1 VPAITQLHQIDLHR
15 GRITKPQWSPDGRSL
30 ALPTESGYIAIFD
43 IASGQI
49 SQTIGPHAAAVTAVT
64 WDRKSEFILSGSLD
78 RSVGLWEVSTGRRA
92 PLALDGHKEPV
103 HSVEWTDEEAFAM
116 TCSADR
122 VRAYDGCCLITGW
135 TEEMENLVNT
145 YTGFTSAS
153 CSYQTTFLLGLVA
166 ENGSRLVL
174 ASLISGTL
182 LDSVTMRSPI
192 RCIGWSPAE
201 ELLAVGTANG
211 VLLYRATQTG
221 FEGEPREV
229 SNDASGVCAVAF
241 SSDGSFL
248 VSHDAEGLKVWEPS
262 SGKLVAALPERSEVT
277 SGLAFHPSEPLLA
290 AVTPNG
296 SEFRVL
302 DLSIAA

>member
-15 GRITKPQWSPDGRSL
+15 GRITKPQWSRDGRSL

-49 SQTIGPHAAAVTAVT
+49 SQTIGPHEAAVTAVT

-92 PLALDGHKEPV
+92 PLPLDGHKEPI
-103 HSVEWTDEEAFAM
+103 HSIEWTDEEAFAM

-122 VRAYDGCCLITGW
+122 VRAYDGCCFLTGW
-135 TEEMENLVNT
+135 TEEMENAVNT
-145 YTGFTSAS
+145 YTGFTSAA

-182 LDSVTMRSPI
+182 LDSVTTGIPI
-192 RCIGWSPAE
+192 RCMAWSPAE
-201 ELLAVGTANG
+201 ELLGVGTAKG
-211 VLLYRATQTG
+211 VSLFRATQTG
-221 FEGEPREV
+221 FDGEPREV
-229 SNDASGVCAVAF
+229 SNDACDVCAVAF
-241 SSDGSFL
+241 SSDGSLL
-248 VSHDAEGLKVWEPS
+248 VSQDVAGLKIWEMVT
-262 SGKLVAALPERSEVT
+262 GKFIAALPEKNEMP
-277 SGLAFHPSEPLLA
+277 SGIAFHPSEPLLA
-290 AVTPNG
+290 AVTASG
-296 SEFRVL
+296 REFRIL
-302 DLSIAA
+302 DLSIPA